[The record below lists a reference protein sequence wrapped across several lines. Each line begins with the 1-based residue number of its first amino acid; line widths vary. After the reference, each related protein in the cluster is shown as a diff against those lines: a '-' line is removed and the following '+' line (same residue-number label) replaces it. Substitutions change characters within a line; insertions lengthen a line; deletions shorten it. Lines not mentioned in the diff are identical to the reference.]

1 MLLTEDWV
9 RLACVGLLMM
19 VGTICVLDAY
29 YPGGLFTLF
38 ATGTGP
44 NAADEAHARTMA
56 FTTLM
61 MYQLFDVYNCRSRRR
76 SAFIGFFENKWL
88 LVAIAF
94 SLGTHILVIYVPVLQ
109 AAFHT
114 VPLSLRDWVVATGVA
129 SSLLFAMEIAK
140 IALRARDARVAA
152 QAAAYRGIASGAYRA
167 AE

>member
-1 MLLTEDWV
+1 PKDPDVMKRLPRPRGAGVLLKEDWV

-19 VGTICVLDAY
+19 VGTIFVLDAY
-29 YPGGLFTLF
+29 YPGGLITLF

-44 NAADEAHARTMA
+44 NTYDEAMARTMA

-76 SAFIGFFENKWL
+76 SAFVGFLENKWL

-94 SLGTHILVIYVPVLQ
+94 SLGTHVLVIYVPALQ

-114 VPLSLRDWVVATGVA
+114 VPLSFLDWLVTTAVAA
-129 SSLLFAMEIAK
+129 SLLIAMEVAK
-140 IALRARDARVAA
+140 IFLRAGDVRL
-152 QAAAYRGIASGAYRA
+152 
-167 AE
+167 